1 MGNSSTD
8 RGKEILEFIT
18 SPEYKEKPIYL
29 PKYDIYFVPQ
39 DEAEK
44 RMKSMMVTNTTKKKE
59 ITIIEMVIS

>member
-39 DEAEK
+39 DEAEEEDEEYDGDECDEK
-44 RMKSMMVTNTTKKKE
+44 RR
-59 ITIIEMVIS
+59 